1 MTIGG
6 SKDIHGIGAI
16 VLAREPLSQHYANQW
31 LLIDADEMVSAT
43 LVRKARHREDS
54 ESKGGNYHVTE
65 QESRGVTIKDVLFMK
80 KCMSTAC
87 HKRKALAFGRGHWGQ
102 SNIFWSARMTWYGTI
117 VCAALAAYAIWR
129 LNILKFCMVKCIL
142 WLRRKSRSYN
152 DYHSR

>member
-16 VLAREPLSQHYANQW
+16 VLAREPLSQRYANQW

-43 LVRKARHREDS
+43 LVRKARHHEDGESEGGRRHVREK
-54 ESKGGNYHVTE
+54 EPGM
-65 QESRGVTIKDVLFMK
+65 VTIKDVLFMK

-87 HKRKALAFGRGHWGQ
+87 HKRKAQAFGRGRWGQ
-102 SNIFWSARMTWYGTI
+102 SNIFWSPRMTWYGSI
-117 VCAALAAYAIWR
+117 VCAAFAAYTMWR